1 VPELRFDDRVAI
13 VTGAGGGLG
22 REHALALG
30 ARGCKVVVNDLGGTT
45 AGQGASSGPAEAVA
59 KEIELRGGT
68 AVADAHTV
76 VTPEGAQALVQCA
89 LDLWGRVD
97 IVVNNAG
104 IVSGGPFDQLDDDV
118 IDRVL
123 AVHVRGAISVTR
135 AAWPHLLAQGYGRIV
150 NTSSGS
156 TFGTPGSL
164 PYPMAKSA
172 IIGFTRCLALEGRR
186 SGITANAIMP
196 VAYTRMTAAIP
207 DDRFRS
213 FLEEHFPPS
222 AVAPLVT
229 LLAHE
234 DCPSNGELFT
244 VGAGRVARVFLGVAA
259 GHWSDDGTPED
270 LLAHWDAVTD
280 LDGYTAVASAMED
293 VGLYFDHLGWQR
305 GEITMG

>member
-22 REHALALG
+22 REHALLLASRG
-30 ARGCKVVVNDLGGTT
+30 AKVVVNDLGGTSH
-45 AGQGASSGPAEAVA
+45 GEGASSGPAEAVA
-59 KEIELRGGT
+59 KEIELRGGI
-68 AVADAHTV
+68 AVPDAHTV
-76 VTPEGAQALVQCA
+76 VTPEGARALVQCA

-104 IVSGGPFDQLDDDV
+104 IVSGGPFPDLDDDV

-135 AAWPHLLAQGYGRIV
+135 AAWPHMLEQGYGRVV

-164 PYPMAKSA
+164 PYPMAKSS

-186 SGITANAIMP
+186 AGIAVNAIMP

-207 DDRFRS
+207 DDRFRT

-222 AVAPLVT
+222 AVSPLVA

-234 DCPSNGELFT
+234 DCPVNGELFT
-244 VGAGRVARVFLGVAA
+244 VGGGRAARVFLGVAQ
-259 GHWSDDGTPED
+259 GHWGDGTPED
-270 LLAHWDAVTD
+270 LLAHWDAVVD
-280 LDGYTAVASAMED
+280 PEGYAAVATAMED
-293 VGLYFDHLGWQR
+293 VGMYFGHLGWDR
-305 GEITMG
+305 GEVTMH